1 MKVLVVDEERWS
13 IRKLERI
20 LRNIDSSIRIV
31 GAVPTL
37 VSSAEWLNRH
47 EAPDLILVNKE
58 LMSQPSSK
66 ASVSK
71 INTTVTFSIRSDHY
85 TFQAYRFNNLPG
97 FFKKPVSP
105 KEETVS
111 LSVLNGKQ
119 GIQIAGSRTK
129 DHRRRFLV
137 KQGQKFA
144 SIETSDIAY
153 FFSDGRFIF
162 FKTFDEQK
170 YLVEYTLEELEEML
184 SPHDFFRINR
194 SLLLSFKC
202 VEQIHPYF
210 GNRMKLYL
218 NPSFE
223 KDVIV
228 SREKVNDFKTW
239 LGQ

>member
-1 MKVLVVDEERWS
+1 MKVLVIDEERWS

-47 EAPDLILVNKE
+47 DAPDLILVNKE
-58 LMSQPSSK
+58 LMRQPV
-66 ASVSK
+66 ANGAVSK
-71 INTTVTFSIRSDHY
+71 VNTTVIFSTRSDDY

-97 FFKKPVSP
+97 FFKKSAP
-105 KEETVS
+105 KEDENS
-111 LSVLNGKQ
+111 LPVLTGRRGMEALDSSV
-119 GIQIAGSRTK
+119 K
-129 DHRRRFLV
+129 DQRRRFLV

-144 SIETSDIAY
+144 SIETGDIAY

-194 SLLLSFKC
+194 SLLISFKC
-202 VEQIHPYF
+202 VDQIHPYF
-210 GNRMKLYL
+210 GNRMKLFL
-218 NPSFE
+218 NPAFE